1 MTAAAMVTTDSQ
13 ADNKTDSQAG
23 SKDLMSSSKKEAI
36 KQNQACQEEVLC
48 RIINLRVG
56 DAIAS
61 KPASDQL

>member
-48 RIINLRVG
+48 RIINLRVV